1 MSADFS
7 ADQPLEA
14 IAMGVTASPDA
25 AELIAD
31 WMLLSVKHFIFITWD
46 SSFSA
51 KQEGTQSSSPLQH
64 PFQNSYKRIKY
75 VLLSSC
81 W

>member
-14 IAMGVTASPDA
+14 IAMGVTESPDA

-31 WMLLSVKHFIFITWD
+31 WMLLSVKHFIFMTWD

-51 KQEGTQSSSPLQH
+51 
-64 PFQNSYKRIKY
+64 
-75 VLLSSC
+75 
-81 W
+81 